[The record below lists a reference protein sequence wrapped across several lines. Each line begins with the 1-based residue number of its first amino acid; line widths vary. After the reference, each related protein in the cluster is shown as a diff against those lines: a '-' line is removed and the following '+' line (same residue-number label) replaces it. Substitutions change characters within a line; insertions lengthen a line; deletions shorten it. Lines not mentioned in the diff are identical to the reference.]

1 MKRSETR
8 PVMKMVEIS
17 GRGDRARETGIQ
29 ETDIRVK
36 NSCFCYRAVGPRV
49 SHISQT
55 FGVFTVETKILHFSK
70 LHFFYNFYYNLLTQ

>member
-1 MKRSETR
+1 MVDKLYLHIKNC
-8 PVMKMVEIS
+8 VMI
-17 GRGDRARETGIQ
+17 RRRAREAGIQ
-29 ETDIRVK
+29 ESDIRGK

>member
-1 MKRSETR
+1 MNKCALFSE
-8 PVMKMVEIS
+8 EW
-17 GRGDRARETGIQ
+17 ARETGIQ